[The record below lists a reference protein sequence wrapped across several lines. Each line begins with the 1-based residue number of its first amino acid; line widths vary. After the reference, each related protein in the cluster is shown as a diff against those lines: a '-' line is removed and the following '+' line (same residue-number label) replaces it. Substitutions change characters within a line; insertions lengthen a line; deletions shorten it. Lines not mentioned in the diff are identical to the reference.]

1 MQDFAEVELEGVV
14 GVKGGSGDGVGLGRE
29 TGEDWGVTV
38 YWVGFRA
45 RWVGY
50 GGGVVVGGGGVDV
63 FAVLAFWIG
72 VVVGG
77 VFVLWAVLMVSRG
90 CSVGV
95 GRRRI

>member
-1 MQDFAEVELEGVV
+1 MRI
-14 GVKGGSGDGVGLGRE
+14 GGLLFIGLGFVR
-29 TGEDWGVTV
+29 GGWDMG
-38 YWVGFRA
+38 
-45 RWVGY
+45 

-63 FAVLAFWIG
+63 FFAVLAFWIG